1 MSAQAK
7 LNISSIYGIKEGIY
21 QVFSLIDQNLE
32 SYTQHPDKMNLIRD
46 SKNYIQQL
54 NGLLEMLGLNGI
66 TVVSK
71 QMMQLIDALI
81 DKKIPASP
89 QIPQA
94 LQLGSKTMRHY
105 LNELI
110 EGKSEN
116 PLNLYPA
123 YRALMQAYG
132 SDYAP
137 ESDLF
142 FPRLTVEP
150 PLTDIAIQFDA
161 AANKSLIKQAGGE
174 YQAGLLKWLR
184 DPAQQEGLQRMTGA
198 VHSLE
203 KLPGTLEQRAFW
215 WVAAG
220 FLESLLYSKPTEID
234 VSIRRLC
241 GKIEQ
246 TMRHL
251 IAEMLTDTQ
260 PLLREL
266 LYHVAHSTGSN
277 QRIADIGRCYVWPGQ
292 DTNASPLTLE
302 QSETI
307 SPILDKLRATLLEAN
322 DIWRE
327 YCAGHQESLISL
339 RENIKQLQ
347 QLSQQAQCVSLEK
360 LANGISQAVIFLHDQ
375 QEDINEELAMEM
387 ATALLL
393 AESIVDDFNQ
403 LSADLPQQVEAVTAR
418 LQQVTLSS
426 GDRSV
431 DLNHLPFNIIDN
443 RKQEK
448 ALLAQI
454 AQEIQTNLGLIEN
467 TLDAFFFEPEKRL
480 ELTKLAT
487 LFKQIS
493 GAFVVL
499 ELERAN
505 NLLDLCQN
513 LVVKLLDPE
522 HKIIEAE
529 QILLVDGLSSL
540 GFFIASLTN
549 GRPDSY
555 QIVEEAI
562 ALFEIASLPE
572 SASLLALEAAVEADN
587 TPQVEVESTT
597 ILGKTDKSEPDHELL
612 DIFLEEADEVLAS
625 ITKDL
630 DNCRK
635 NSSDGVALVALR
647 RAFHTLKGSGRMVML
662 DEMSEVAWH
671 LEQVLNLWVI
681 EKKSASPALID
692 LISQTVDAYNVWC
705 KNLSTYGATDVESE
719 HLLQLASELLHTK
732 DTRPTITEIAQ
743 AAPDS
748 SKIVDTE
755 DAPDEPPKALA
766 TIEVP
771 AAESV
776 HSAVEKTDTDKAVI
790 ASQVQPTTVTDE
802 SDKQIN
808 GDRLNYK
815 LLPVFLEEAQD
826 IIPQIG
832 SKLRAW
838 RILPQDSDIHHAL
851 MRLLHTLKG
860 SSHMI
865 GAVHLATQIHALES
879 QVATAFQQQN
889 ISETALDQL
898 ENGFD
903 GISHQIEQ
911 LQITQ
916 TEATQQSTSTADQHH
931 QPNQPSHDDSTP
943 VVLAA
948 EKDTEQPISL
958 QSKTVV
964 RINADLIDRLINE
977 SGEMNAL
984 RSKIE
989 MQLDTF
995 KFSLK
1000 DLSESASRLSDQLRE
1015 IEIQAE
1021 TRIQAHSSQSR
1032 EQDANFDPL
1041 ELDRFTRFQELTRLM
1056 AESVDDIVTA
1066 QKSLRTTH
1074 HIAEEATAQ
1083 QAIIQKQLQQSL
1095 LQIRTIPFGSY
1106 VERYY
1111 RITRQVAEEMGK
1123 KVRLEIHGT
1132 EVEIDRNVLEKINAP
1147 LEHLLRNAIAHGIED
1162 PAQRIKA
1169 KKSEVGEIHIHL
1181 RQESNEVILS
1191 LSDDGQG
1198 LNLVRIREEA
1208 QRLGLI
1214 KKEENLNDDA
1224 VAALIFSP
1232 GLSTIESVTGIAG
1245 RGIGL
1250 DIVQN
1255 EITALG
1261 GRISI
1266 KTDAGKGTTFTLNLP
1281 LMLSVAQ
1288 VLMVRVEKQRYA
1300 IPAFIV
1306 ASHGEIE
1313 TEKLKQA
1320 YQKHH
1325 IVLNEKQYLFSHLAH
1340 LLGELSHV
1348 PEMTKKSHVLFLHS
1362 GTQYLAVHVD
1372 ELIEDSEV
1380 IIKNLGDQ
1388 LNQAPGIEGATI
1400 TGDGGVILIM
1410 NPVKLLQRD
1419 DAQKLLSTPTKISL
1433 SAHQRKKAKT
1443 TPTIMVVDDS
1453 LTVRKV
1459 TCRLLEREG
1468 CDVLIAKNGVEAM
1481 DILKETIPD
1490 VMLIDLEMPKMNGFE
1505 LIKNIRSKSRIA
1517 KIPIIIISSR
1527 TAEKHQKLAQELGV
1541 NVFLGKPYKE
1551 DTLLKHLVKF
1561 FSKPIPI

>member
-21 QVFSLIDQNLE
+21 QVFLLIDQNLE
-32 SYTQHPDKMNLIRD
+32 SYTQHPDKINLIRD

-54 NGLLEMLGLNGI
+54 NGLLEMMGLNGI
-66 TVVSK
+66 TVISK
-71 QMMQLIDALI
+71 QMIQLIEALI
-81 DKKIPASP
+81 DKRIPASP

-94 LQLGSKTMRHY
+94 LQLSSKTMRHY

-132 SDYAP
+132 SEYAP

-142 FPRLTVEP
+142 FPRLIVEP
-150 PLTDIAIQFDA
+150 PLAEVSAQTDA
-161 AANKSLIKQAGGE
+161 AANINRTKQAGGE

-184 DPAQQEGLQRMTGA
+184 DPMQHAGLQQMTSA

-203 KLPGTLEQRAFW
+203 KLPGTLELRAFW

-220 FLESLLYSKPTEID
+220 FLESLLYLKSTEVD

-246 TMRHL
+246 AMRYL
-251 IAEMLTDTQ
+251 IAETLIDTQ

-266 LYHVAHSTGSN
+266 LYYVAHNEGSN
-277 QRIADIGRCYVWPGQ
+277 QRIADIRNCYVWPGQ
-292 DTNASPLTLE
+292 DANANPLTLE
-302 QSETI
+302 QSEAI
-307 SPILDKLRATLLEAN
+307 SPILDKLRVTLMEAN

-347 QLSQQAQCVSLEK
+347 QLSQQAQCSTLEK
-360 LANGISQAVIFLHDQ
+360 LANGISQAVSFLHDQ
-375 QEDINEELAMEM
+375 QEDIDEELAMEM

-403 LSADLPQQVEAVTAR
+403 PSADLPQQVEAATAR
-418 LQQVTLSS
+418 LQQVMLSS
-426 GDRSV
+426 GDKSI
-431 DLNHLPFNIIDN
+431 DSNHLPLNIIDN

-448 ALLAQI
+448 ALFAQI
-454 AQEIQTNLGLIEN
+454 ALEIQTNLGLIEN
-467 TLDAFFFEPEKRL
+467 TLDAFFFEPKKRL
-480 ELTKLAT
+480 ELAKLAT

-493 GAFVVL
+493 GAFVIL

-513 LVVKLLDPE
+513 LVAKLLDPE
-522 HKIIEAE
+522 HKIVEAE

-572 SASLLALEAAVEADN
+572 NASLLALEAAVEADN
-587 TPQVEVESTT
+587 TTQVEIATAT
-597 ILGKTDKSEPDHELL
+597 LNKTDKTEPDHELL
-612 DIFLEEADEVLAS
+612 TVFLEEADEVLAS

-635 NSSDGVALVALR
+635 NSSDGIALVALR
-647 RAFHTLKGSGRMVML
+647 RSFHTLKGSGRMVML
-662 DEMSEVAWH
+662 DEISEVAWH
-671 LEQVLNLWVI
+671 LEQVLNLWII
-681 EKKSASPALID
+681 EKRPASGALID
-692 LISQTVDAYNVWC
+692 LVSQTIDAYNLWC
-705 KNLSTYGATDVESE
+705 KNLSTYGTTDVESE
-719 HLLQLASELLHTK
+719 NLLQLASELLQTK
-732 DTRPTITEIAQ
+732 DSRPTITEITNAES
-743 AAPDS
+743 DS
-748 SKIVDTE
+748 HPIDIG
-755 DAPDEPPKALA
+755 DEIETVA
-766 TIEVP
+766 TIEIPVLEPVP
-771 AAESV
+771 SDVEKTTTNKATVTSQV
-776 HSAVEKTDTDKAVI
+776 QTISVEKTDSEH
-790 ASQVQPTTVTDE
+790 ASE
-802 SDKQIN
+802 
-808 GDRLNYK
+808 DRINYK

-838 RILPQDSDIHHAL
+838 RILPQDGDIHHAL

-865 GAVHLATQIHALES
+865 GAAHLATQIHTLES
-879 QVATAFQQQN
+879 HVAAAFQQQN

-903 GISHQIEQ
+903 DISNQIEQ

-916 TEATQQSTSTADQHH
+916 AQTTQQDTSTSDKHGR
-931 QPNQPSHDDSTP
+931 PSYDERVP
-943 VVLAA
+943 VVLST
-948 EKDTEQPISL
+948 EKDFEQSISL
-958 QSKTVV
+958 QSKTIV

-995 KFSLK
+995 KFSLQ
-1000 DLSESASRLSDQLRE
+1000 DLSESASRLRDQLRE
-1015 IEIQAE
+1015 VEIQAE

-1032 EQDANFDPL
+1032 DQDSTFDPL

-1074 HIAEEATAQ
+1074 HITEEATAQ
-1083 QAIIQKQLQQSL
+1083 QAIIQRQLQQSL
-1095 LQIRTIPFGSY
+1095 LQIRTIPFGNY
-1106 VERYY
+1106 AERYY

-1123 KVRLEIHGT
+1123 KVRLRIQGT
-1132 EVEIDRNVLEKINAP
+1132 EVEIDRNVLDKINAP

-1169 KKSEVGEIHIHL
+1169 GKSEIGEIYIHL

-1198 LNLVRIREEA
+1198 LNLARIREEA
-1208 QRLGLI
+1208 QRLELI
-1214 KKEENLNDDA
+1214 KKEDNLNDDA
-1224 VAALIFSP
+1224 VTALIFSP
-1232 GLSTIESVTGIAG
+1232 GLSTTESVTGIAG

-1261 GRISI
+1261 GRIS
-1266 KTDAGKGTTFTLNLP
+1266 TNTNAGKGTIFTLNLP

-1288 VLMVRVEKQRYA
+1288 VLMVRVERQRYA

-1306 ASHGEIE
+1306 ANHCEIE
-1313 TEKLKQA
+1313 AEKLKHA

-1340 LLGELSHV
+1340 LLGEPSHI
-1348 PEMTKKSHVLFLHS
+1348 PEMTKKSQVLFLHS
-1362 GTQYLAVHVD
+1362 GTQYLAVQVD

-1380 IIKNLGDQ
+1380 IIKNLGTQ
-1388 LNQAPGIEGATI
+1388 LTRAPGVEGATI

-1419 DAQKLLSTPTKISL
+1419 DVQKLLSTPTKLL
-1433 SAHQRKKAKT
+1433 SGTHPRKKSRA
-1443 TPTIMVVDDS
+1443 TPTIVVVDDS

-1468 CDVLIAKNGVEAM
+1468 YDVLIAKNGVEAI
-1481 DILKETIPD
+1481 DILKDTIPD

-1505 LIKNIRSKSRIA
+1505 LIKNIRSKAKTA

-1551 DTLLKHLVKF
+1551 DTLLKHLEKF
-1561 FSKPIPI
+1561 I

>member
-7 LNISSIYGIKEGIY
+7 VNISSIYGIKEGIY

-32 SYTQHPDKMNLIRD
+32 SYKQYPDKMNLIRD
-46 SKNYIQQL
+46 SRNYVQQL
-54 NGLLEMLGLNGI
+54 NGLLEMLGLSGI

-71 QMMQLIDALI
+71 QMIQLIDTLI
-81 DKKIPASP
+81 DKKIPPNAD
-89 QIPQA
+89 IPQA
-94 LQLGSKTMRHY
+94 LQLASKTMRHY

-110 EGKSEN
+110 EGKTEN

-123 YRALMQAYG
+123 YRSLVQAYG
-132 SDYAP
+132 SEYAP

-150 PLTDIAIQFDA
+150 PLVDAVIQPDA
-161 AANKSLIKQAGGE
+161 VANKHRIKQVGGE

-184 DPAQQEGLQRMTGA
+184 DPVHHEGLQQMTEA
-198 VHSLE
+198 VYQLE

-215 WVAAG
+215 WVTAG
-220 FLESLLYSKPTEID
+220 FLEGLSNLQSTEID
-234 VSIRRLC
+234 VAIRRLC

-246 TMRHL
+246 TIRHL
-251 IAEMLTDTQ
+251 VAETLIDTQ

-266 LYHVAHSTGSN
+266 LYYVAHSTGSN
-277 QRIADIGRCYVWPGQ
+277 QRIADIRRCYIWPGQ
-292 DTNASPLTLE
+292 DMNTSPLTLE
-302 QSETI
+302 QSEAL
-307 SPILDKLRATLLEAN
+307 SPILGKLRGTLMEAN

-347 QLSQQAQCVSLEK
+347 QLSQQVQCAPLEK
-360 LANGISQAVIFLHDQ
+360 LVNGISQAVGFLHDR

-403 LSADLPQQVEAVTAR
+403 LSADLPQQVEAVIAR

-426 GDRSV
+426 GDISGE
-431 DLNHLPFNIIDN
+431 LHHLPFNIIDN

-448 ALLAQI
+448 ELLAQI
-454 AQEIQTNLGLIEN
+454 AQEIQANLGLIEN
-467 TLDAFFFEPEKRL
+467 TLDAFFFEPEKRP
-480 ELTKLAT
+480 ELSKLAT

-505 NLLDLCQN
+505 KLLDLCQN
-513 LVVKLLDPE
+513 LVAKSLDQE
-522 HKIIEAE
+522 HQIIEAE

-540 GFFIASLTN
+540 GFFIASLKN

-555 QIVEEAI
+555 QIIEEAI

-572 SASLLALEAAVEADN
+572 NASLLALEAAVEADN
-587 TPQVEVESTT
+587 IPQPDAESAET
-597 ILGKTDKSEPDHELL
+597 LDKLTKPEPDRELL
-612 DIFLEEADEVLAS
+612 DVFLEEADEVLAS
-625 ITKDL
+625 ITRDFK
-630 DNCRK
+630 NCQK
-635 NSSDGVALVALR
+635 NRSDGVALVAMR

-671 LEQVLNLWVI
+671 LEQVLNLWII
-681 EKKSASPALID
+681 EKRTASDSLID
-692 LISQTVDAYNVWC
+692 LISRTVDAYNVWC

-719 HLLQLASELLHTK
+719 DLLQLASELLQSKDSRQITPKITK
-732 DTRPTITEIAQ
+732 TTAEGNVTTDADDELKTAVATATSVSKVDSIQ
-743 AAPDS
+743 ADIEKVAINEAATVS
-748 SKIVDTE
+748 SIQ
-755 DAPDEPPKALA
+755 PP
-766 TIEVP
+766 
-771 AAESV
+771 S
-776 HSAVEKTDTDKAVI
+776 SVEKTDQKHAN
-790 ASQVQPTTVTDE
+790 E
-802 SDKQIN
+802 
-808 GDRLNYK
+808 DRLNYR

-838 RILPQDSDIHHAL
+838 RILPQDNDIHHAL

-860 SSHMI
+860 SSQMVGAMRI
-865 GAVHLATQIHALES
+865 GAQAHALES
-879 QVATAFQQQN
+879 HVVTGFQQHN
-889 ISETALDQL
+889 ISEVALDQL
-898 ENGFD
+898 ENEFD
-903 GISHQIEQ
+903 SISGEIEQ
-911 LQITQ
+911 LHILQAQRHQENTATSAKHSPASDGDPVIHQ
-916 TEATQQSTSTADQHH
+916 TEQDLDKA
-931 QPNQPSHDDSTP
+931 
-943 VVLAA
+943 L
-948 EKDTEQPISL
+948 SL
-958 QSKTVV
+958 QSKTIV
-964 RINADLIDRLINE
+964 RINSDLIDRLINE

-989 MQLDTF
+989 MQLNAF
-995 KFSLK
+995 KFSLQ
-1000 DLSESASRLSDQLRE
+1000 DLSESASRLHDQLRE

-1021 TRIQAHSSQSR
+1021 TRIQAHTLQSR
-1032 EQDANFDPL
+1032 DHDHAFDPL

-1083 QAIIQKQLQQSL
+1083 QAIMQRQLQQSL
-1095 LQIRTIPFGSY
+1095 MQIRTIPFSHY
-1106 VERYY
+1106 AERYY

-1123 KVRLEIHGT
+1123 KVRLQIHGA

-1169 KKSEVGEIHIHL
+1169 GKSEMGEIAIHV

-1198 LNLVRIREEA
+1198 LNLPRIREEA

-1214 KKEENLNDDA
+1214 KQDETLDDDA
-1224 VAALIFSP
+1224 VTSLIFSP
-1232 GLSTIESVTGIAG
+1232 GLSTTESVTGIAG

-1250 DIVQN
+1250 DIVKN
-1255 EITALG
+1255 EITVLG
-1261 GRISI
+1261 GRISVN
-1266 KTDAGKGTTFTLNLP
+1266 TSSGKGTAFTLNLP
-1281 LMLSVAQ
+1281 LTLSVAQ

-1306 ASHGEIE
+1306 ASHCEIE
-1313 TEKLKQA
+1313 AEKLKPA

-1325 IVLNEKQYLFSHLAH
+1325 IALNDKQYLFSHLAH
-1340 LLGELSHV
+1340 LLGEPNHV
-1348 PEMTKKSHVLFLHS
+1348 PEMNKKSQVLFLHS

-1372 ELIEDSEV
+1372 ELINDTEV
-1380 IIKNLGDQ
+1380 VIKNLGAQ
-1388 LNQAPGIEGATI
+1388 LTQAPGIEGATI
-1400 TGDGGVILIM
+1400 TGDGEVILIM
-1410 NPVKLLQRD
+1410 NPVKLLQRSD
-1419 DAQKLLSTPTKISL
+1419 VQKLLSTPTKISL
-1433 SAHQRKKAKT
+1433 NTNQRKKAKT
-1443 TPTIMVVDDS
+1443 IPTIMVVDDS

-1505 LIKNIRSKSRIA
+1505 LIRNIRNKARTA
-1517 KIPIIIISSR
+1517 KIPVIIISSR
-1527 TAEKHQKLAQELGV
+1527 TAEKHQKLAQELNV

-1551 DTLLKHLVKF
+1551 DTLIKHLAKF
-1561 FSKPIPI
+1561 ITKPTSI